1 MTTNPSGKGVAAGSV
16 SRREF
21 LRLGGAG
28 LAGAALFG
36 SFGCGVG
43 GGGQGSAE
51 NFPQRDITWIV
62 PFSAGGGTDVY
73 ARQMAPLM
81 GEELGVNIEVRNEP
95 GAGSLLGIR
104 EAANSQPDG
113 YTITNFNPPSSTIT
127 QLAEGGDAGVD
138 LRDLTYLGQMGSTSY
153 VAFAQP
159 GFEGDDLQSTID
171 LYNSGEASV
180 LAGQARGGPVELLAE
195 LMKTQ
200 YDWGWQEYVGYDGG
214 GDVTA
219 AVLRGEVPVGLAT
232 DTAALSNVESGDLKV
247 VAVIQSS
254 GSPLFPDVQS
264 AVDQGFPNLDY
275 VASLTRVVAGPPDMP
290 SEIRQRL
297 EQALRAAVTSE
308 RTQQWSEETGN
319 PVEWG
324 NAQAARETTVESFR
338 VEEEVPNLQEIIS
351 GG

>member
-1 MTTNPSGKGVAAGSV
+1 
-16 SRREF
+16 
-21 LRLGGAG
+21 
-28 LAGAALFG
+28 
-36 SFGCGVG
+36 
-43 GGGQGSAE
+43 
-51 NFPQRDITWIV
+51 
-62 PFSAGGGTDVY
+62 
-73 ARQMAPLM
+73 MA
-81 GEELGVNIEVRNEP
+81 EELGVNIEVRNEP

-127 QLAEGGDAGVD
+127 QLAEGGEAGVD

-171 LYNSGEASV
+171 LYNSGDASV

-219 AVLRGEVPVGLAT
+219 AVLRGEVPVGIAT
-232 DTAALSNVESGDLKV
+232 DTAVLSNIEAGDLKIV
-247 VAVIQSS
+247 GVIQST
-254 GSPLFPDVQS
+254 GSPLFPDVQTATEQNFS
-264 AVDQGFPNLDY
+264 NLDY
-275 VASLTRVVAGPPDMP
+275 VASLTRVVAAPPDLP
-290 SEIRQRL
+290 SEIRQAL
-297 EQALRAAVTSE
+297 EQALRSAVTSE
-308 RTQQWSEETGN
+308 ASQQWSQETGN

-324 NAQAARETTVESFR
+324 DAQTAQETTVESFR
-338 VEEEVPNLQEIIS
+338 VEEEVPNLQEII
-351 GG
+351 GGG